1 MNRLKKILLVI
12 MLALPL
18 TAAGVYLFKTLD
30 ARNGL
35 ISSQINCVLK
45 DQRGYMWFGT
55 PSGLYRFDGYTFKN
69 FQSNSQDGSSL
80 PDSYIISI
88 QEMLDG
94 NLWIETSAGFCVYHP
109 QTESFER
116 DMKQIYA
123 SMGIEGKPNVV
134 FIDRH
139 KNFWASIPNKGVV
152 AYNMQQQTS
161 YEFG

>member
-55 PSGLYRFDGYTFKN
+55 PSG
-69 FQSNSQDGSSL
+69 
-80 PDSYIISI
+80 
-88 QEMLDG
+88 
-94 NLWIETSAGFCVYHP
+94 V
-109 QTESFER
+109 
-116 DMKQIYA
+116 
-123 SMGIEGKPNVV
+123 
-134 FIDRH
+134 
-139 KNFWASIPNKGVV
+139 
-152 AYNMQQQTS
+152 
-161 YEFG
+161 